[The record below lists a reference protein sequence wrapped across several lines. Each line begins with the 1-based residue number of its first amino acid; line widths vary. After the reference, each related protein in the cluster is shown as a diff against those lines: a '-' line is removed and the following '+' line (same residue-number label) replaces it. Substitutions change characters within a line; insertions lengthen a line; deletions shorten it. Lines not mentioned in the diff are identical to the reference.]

1 MTLINDS
8 CRRWPSSKWG
18 TLMARQHRQGIYT
31 AQSIINEWTSATERI
46 NYPSARCV
54 STRQTNL
61 CFTDTAFHS
70 LLFHWLAKSSACN
83 MLGGWVEILAA
94 WTVADNEN
102 VRVRWQAIGFT
113 RRSSSIKGGLR
124 RIEFHRAAD
133 VSSWNQVVLIDQVK
147 NWSQKMRR
155 CKMRSQNGRH
165 GNGWLVRLK
174 RSDSGHEMP
183 RFSSK
188 SLTFDDPGGSP
199 SCG

>member
-83 MLGGWVEILAA
+83 MLAGWVEILAA

-113 RRSSSIKGGLR
+113 RRSSSIKGESNFIEQLMYQVEIKLFWSIRSKTEAKRWDDARCAAKTVAMATAGWCGLKD
-124 RIEFHRAAD
+124 RIPDMRCRDFHPRA
-133 VSSWNQVVLIDQVK
+133 
-147 NWSQKMRR
+147 
-155 CKMRSQNGRH
+155 
-165 GNGWLVRLK
+165 
-174 RSDSGHEMP
+174 
-183 RFSSK
+183 
-188 SLTFDDPGGSP
+188 
-199 SCG
+199 